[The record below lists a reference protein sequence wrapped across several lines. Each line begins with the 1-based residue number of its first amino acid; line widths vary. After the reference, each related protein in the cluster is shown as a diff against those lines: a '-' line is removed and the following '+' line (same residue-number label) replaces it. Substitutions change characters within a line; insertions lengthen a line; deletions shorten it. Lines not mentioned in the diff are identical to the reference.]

1 MKKHEIDV
9 VFTRAQLIAAFEAC
23 SNYTPERGKP
33 WKQAAQSRAVKKLQH
48 SLMVLNNRR

>member
-33 WKQAAQSRAVKKLQH
+33 WKPAAQARAAKKFQH
-48 SLMVLNNRR
+48 RLMVLSSRR